1 MARGKSRGEDGPHE
15 VDRWVGRRVCEQRIR
30 LGYSQSDLGAA
41 LGVSFQQVQK
51 YEKGA
56 NRISASKLWEIA
68 RFMGADIGYFFQGL
82 TGANAAGGVA
92 EPDAAFV
99 HDHPSTRQTLELAT
113 LAPRLP
119 VRQQKILLAMGREM
133 AREGGDED

>member
-1 MARGKSRGEDGPHE
+1 MARGRGEDGPHA

-56 NRISASKLWEIA
+56 NRISASKLFEIA
-68 RFMGADIGYFFQGL
+68 QFFKSEIGYFFDGFTDAQPGM
-82 TGANAAGGVA
+82 A
-92 EPDAAFV
+92 EPSSSFS
-99 HDHPSTRQTLELAT
+99 HDHPSTRQSLEISAI
-113 LAPRLP
+113 APRLP
-119 VRQQKILLAMGREM
+119 LRQQKIILTLMREM
-133 AREGGDED
+133 ADGADQDDAED

>member
-1 MARGKSRGEDGPHE
+1 MARGRGEDGPHE

-30 LGYSQSDLGAA
+30 LGYSQSDLGNA

-56 NRISASKLWEIA
+56 NRISASKLYEIA
-68 RFMGADIGYFFQGL
+68 RFFQTDISYFFDGL
-82 TGANAAGGVA
+82 TSGKADVA
-92 EPDAAFV
+92 ESAARFSQ
-99 HDHPSTRQTLELAT
+99 DHPSTRQSLEISA

-119 VRQQKILLAMGREM
+119 IRQQKIMLGLMRELAAAGP
-133 AREGGDED
+133 GEDAED

>member
-1 MARGKSRGEDGPHE
+1 MARGRGDDGPHE

-30 LGYSQSDLGAA
+30 LGYSQSDLGNA

-56 NRISASKLWEIA
+56 NRISASKLYETA
-68 RFMGADIGYFFQGL
+68 RFLQTEISYFFDGL
-82 TGANAAGGVA
+82 TTSQTGFA
-92 EPDAAFV
+92 EPAASYGQ
-99 HDHPSTRQTLELAT
+99 DHPSTRQSLEISA

-119 VRQQKILLAMGREM
+119 VRQQKIVLSLIREM
-133 AREGGDED
+133 TKSEGDDAED